1 MTAAPEYLYGDFK
14 IRRQCAFVED
24 PEALRVEIEVRGA
37 NHPLFWIR
45 EYLCMGAG
53 WYLQLNTYVE
63 GLPDPLYL
71 FKQVRAEQLKRLDH
85 APRLLQSVEAN
96 AFAEMSAGIAR
107 AVKQTQAAQ
116 ATIDKALGS

>member
-14 IRRQCAFVED
+14 IRRRCAWVED
-24 PEALRVEIEVRGA
+24 PQDLRVAIGEAGA

-45 EYLCMGAG
+45 ESLRMGAG
-53 WYLQLNTYVE
+53 WYLQLSAYVD

-71 FKQVRAEQLKRLDH
+71 IKHVPAAQLGHVDD
-85 APRLLQSVEAN
+85 APRLLQHIEGGA
-96 AFAEMSAGIAR
+96 AAELSHGIAR
-107 AVKQTQAAQ
+107 ALKQTQAAQ

>member
-53 WYLQLNTYVE
+53 WYLLLSAYVD

-71 FKQVRAEQLKRLDH
+71 IKQMRAAQLAIVTD
-85 APRLLQSVEAN
+85 APRLLQHIEGN
-96 AFAEMSAGIAR
+96 AAAELSHGIAR
-107 AVKQTQAAQ
+107 ALKQTQAAQ
-116 ATIDKALGS
+116 AMIDKALGQ